1 MLDLVFCLIFFRVDE
16 IVLNVDL
23 APTFL
28 DIGGVAPP
36 PHMDGRSFLPLIL
49 NRHRNAVDKWPDTFL
64 IESSGRRET
73 PEQMQEQRM
82 KAAAAR
88 YSARMNAM
96 AVAANATVLSVEPVM
111 LPQEAVVTAEGDT
124 GKRDEGAMDFGSHE
138 HDEDDDEHDGEHDG
152 ELNNS

>member
-1 MLDLVFCLIFFRVDE
+1 MNRVDE

-36 PHMDGRSFLPLIL
+36 PHMDGKSFLPLIL
-49 NRHRNAVDKWPDTFL
+49 NRHRNAIDKWPDTFL

-82 KAAAAR
+82 RAAAAR
-88 YSARMNAM
+88 YSARMNAVNSTAM
-96 AVAANATVLSVEPVM
+96 KVGQVEQRPPSEVVAPLEDD
-111 LPQEAVVTAEGDT
+111 VVTESERKEEDVT
-124 GKRDEGAMDFGSHE
+124 MDFGSHE
-138 HDEDDDEHDGEHDG
+138 HDDDDDEVEEDHEGESVRIAM
-152 ELNNS
+152 L

>member
-1 MLDLVFCLIFFRVDE
+1 M
-16 IVLNVDL
+16 LNVDL

-49 NRHRNAVDKWPDTFL
+49 NRHRNAIDKWPDTFL

-96 AVAANATVLSVEPVM
+96 SALAGTPVNATVLSVEPVL
-111 LPQEAVVTAEGDT
+111 LPQESVVTAEGEA
-124 GKRDEGAMDFGSHE
+124 GKRDEVAMDFGSHE
-138 HDEDDDEHDGEHDG
+138 HDEDDDEHDGEHEG
-152 ELNNS
+152 KFGRWSI